1 MNFVKVLWDS
11 AMFGDMFGLDLSVAE
26 KVLRPVLVYAF
37 LIIALRIFGK
47 RELAQ
52 LNPFDLVVLLM
63 LSNTVQNAIIGN
75 DNTLIGGII
84 GAIALLATNYLVV
97 RFVLKHRRLDEILE
111 GKPTV
116 LIAAGKIQLKGL
128 TKEMLN
134 QSELTAVAH
143 RQGFKKLEDIESCTI
158 EPGGTFVIEGKEP
171 RESARQYAEIT
182 ARLNRIEKLLGNLQM
197 QKPADFSPKPS
208 GAGE

>member
-11 AMFGDMFGLDLSVAE
+11 AMFGDMFGLDLSIAE
-26 KVLRPVLVYAF
+26 KVLRPLIIYAF
-37 LIIALRIFGK
+37 LIIALRVFGK

-84 GAIALLATNYLVV
+84 GAVALLATNYLVV
-97 RFVLKHRRLDEILE
+97 RYVLKHRRLDEILE

-116 LIAAGKIQLKGL
+116 LIADGKIQPKAL
-128 TKEMLN
+128 TKEMLSR
-134 QSELTAVAH
+134 SELVAVAH
-143 RQGFKKLEDIESCTI
+143 RQGFRKLEDIKTCAI

-171 RESARQYAEIT
+171 RESERQHDEIT
-182 ARLNRIEKLLGNLQM
+182 GRLNRIEKLLENM
-197 QKPADFSPKPS
+197 QRQNS
-208 GAGE
+208 GGTVKD